1 MTNTVKGAR
10 QYNSVLRAELAAS
23 TRHRVLESAWSLFT
37 TQGYAATT
45 VSQVARAAGVSVDTL
60 YATVGRKPVLLRE
73 VVESAISGEDR
84 AVPAEERDYV
94 MRVRDAPDA
103 RVKLRIYSDAVA
115 AMSPRT
121 APVFMALRD
130 AAKTEPDC
138 GALDRE
144 ISSRRAA
151 NMLLFASDL
160 RGTGSVR
167 PELTDQFVADVIWST
182 AGAEH
187 FTQLASRGWG
197 TAEYGEYLRDLW
209 TRLLL
214 AA

>member
-1 MTNTVKGAR
+1 MTNTVKSVR
-10 QYNSVLRAELAAS
+10 QYNSVLRAELAAT
-23 TRHRVLESAWSLFT
+23 TRHRVLASAWSLFT
-37 TQGYAATT
+37 AQGYAATT

-84 AVPAEERDYV
+84 AVPAQDRDYV
-94 MRVRDAPDA
+94 MRVREAPEA
-103 RVKLRIYSDAVA
+103 RAKIRIYSEAVA

-130 AAKTEPDC
+130 AAKTESDC
-138 GALDRE
+138 DALDRE

-187 FTQLASRGWG
+187 FTQLSSRGWG
-197 TAEYGEYLRDLW
+197 TTEYGEYLRDLW

-214 AA
+214 VG